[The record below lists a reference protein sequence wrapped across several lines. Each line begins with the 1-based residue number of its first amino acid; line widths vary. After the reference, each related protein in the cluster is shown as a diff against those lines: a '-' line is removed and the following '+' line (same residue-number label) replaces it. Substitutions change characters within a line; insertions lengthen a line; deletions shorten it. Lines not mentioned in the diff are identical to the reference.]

1 MAELTDA
8 QWAAEVADVV
18 ADLIAGTI
26 TEEQAA
32 ARLATATE
40 NWPTRTLSNADLA
53 ARVSR
58 FLARLNG
65 LILTNGPP
73 ASSMGELNTFAYD
86 TANGA
91 LYGPKTASG
100 WGTPVSLVGPAGPS
114 PTLAVG
120 TVASGAAGSNP
131 VITMTGPALAR
142 VLNFTIPAGA
152 TGNTGAT
159 PNLTIGSVTTG
170 AAGSSASATIT
181 GTAAAPVLSL
191 TIPRGNT
198 GNTGADATITDV
210 TVTTGAAG
218 SSASVVVGGT
228 PGARTLAFTLPRG
241 DVGATPN
248 LTIGTV
254 SEGAAAATIT
264 GTATNPVLNLTI
276 PKGSTGATPALSIGT
291 VTTGTAGSDAVVTIT
306 GTATAPVLNFTLPRG
321 AAGAGSGDMM
331 AANNLSDLTDKAAAR
346 SNLSVYSKAETDAA
360 LGGKQASLGFTPEDA
375 SKKGLANGYAGL
387 GSDGKVP
394 SAQLPAAPTVPV
406 KTTGVALRAA
416 TNDTDFVTPKSVAD
430 AATLVALTDSAT
442 IAVDLAAGT
451 NFVVTLAGN
460 RTLGAPT
467 NAKPGMS
474 GTILI
479 KQDATGSR
487 TLAYNTAWKPFGS
500 TPALSTAAS
509 AVDLLTWIV
518 EDTGKVRFTLAKGG
532 AA

>member
-1 MAELTDA
+1 MAELPDA

-18 ADLIAGTI
+18 ADLIAGMI

-65 LILTNGPP
+65 LIITNGPP
-73 ASSMGELNTFAYD
+73 SISMGELNTYAYD
-86 TANGA
+86 ATNGE
-91 LYGPKTASG
+91 LFGPKTAAG

-120 TVASGAAGSNP
+120 TVTAGAAGTNP

-159 PNLTIGSVTTG
+159 PNLTIGTVTTG
-170 AAGSSASATIT
+170 AVGSSASAIIT

-198 GNTGADATITDV
+198 GSTGAYGTITDV

-218 SSASVVVGGT
+218 SSASIVVGGT

-264 GTATNPVLNLTI
+264 GTATNPVLNLTV
-276 PKGSTGATPALSIGT
+276 PKGNTGATPALSIGT

-306 GTATAPVLNFTLPRG
+306 GTAAAPVLNFTLPRG

-331 AANNLSDLTDKAAAR
+331 AANNLSDLTDKAPAR
-346 SNLSVYSKAETDAA
+346 SSLSVYSKAETDAA
-360 LGGKQASLGFTPEDA
+360 LGGKQASLGFTPEDV
-375 SKKGLANGYAGL
+375 SKKGQVDGYAGL
-387 GSDGKVP
+387 GRMERCPRP
-394 SAQLPAAPTVPV
+394 SCRPRRLCPS
-406 KTTGVALRAA
+406 KR
-416 TNDTDFVTPKSVAD
+416 
-430 AATLVALTDSAT
+430 
-442 IAVDLAAGT
+442 
-451 NFVVTLAGN
+451 
-460 RTLGAPT
+460 
-467 NAKPGMS
+467 PGPRSERRPMTRIS
-474 GTILI
+474 
-479 KQDATGSR
+479 
-487 TLAYNTAWKPFGS
+487 
-500 TPALSTAAS
+500 
-509 AVDLLTWIV
+509 
-518 EDTGKVRFTLAKGG
+518 
-532 AA
+532 

>member
-8 QWAAEVADVV
+8 QWVDEVIAVV
-18 ADLIAGTI
+18 AGLLDGSLTPS
-26 TEEQAA
+26 QAD
-32 ARLATATE
+32 ARLTTATE

-73 ASSMGELNTFAYD
+73 PLAMGDLNTFAYD

-120 TVASGAAGSNP
+120 TVAAGAAGSNP

-159 PNLTIGSVTTG
+159 PNLSIGTVTTG

-181 GTAAAPVLSL
+181 GTAAAPILSL

-198 GNTGADATITDV
+198 GNTGADGTITDV

-218 SSASVVVGGT
+218 SSAAVVVGGT

-264 GTATNPVLNLTI
+264 GTATNPVLNLTV
-276 PKGSTGATPALSIGT
+276 PKGNTGATPTFSIGT
-291 VTTGTAGSDAVVTIT
+291 VTTGTAGSDAIVTIT
-306 GTATAPVLNFTLPRG
+306 GTAAAPVLNFTLPRG

-346 SNLSVYSKAETDAA
+346 SNLLVYSKAETDAA
-360 LGGKQASLGFTPEDA
+360 LGEKASQGSVSALTNRVTALEGRPQPVV
-375 SKKGLANGYAGL
+375 KINGQ
-387 GSDGKVP
+387 SP
-394 SAQLPAAPTVPV
+394 
-406 KTTGVALRAA
+406 
-416 TNDTDFVTPKSVAD
+416 D
-430 AATLVALTDSAT
+430 AAGAITLEVSAGFNP
-442 IAVDLAAGT
+442 AQALAA
-451 NFVVTLAGN
+451 F
-460 RTLGAPT
+460 
-467 NAKPGMS
+467 
-474 GTILI
+474 
-479 KQDATGSR
+479 DA
-487 TLAYNTAWKPFGS
+487 A
-500 TPALSTAAS
+500 
-509 AVDLLTWIV
+509 
-518 EDTGKVRFTLAKGG
+518 
-532 AA
+532 

>member
-1 MAELTDA
+1 MADLTDA
-8 QWAAEVADVV
+8 QWVDEVIAVV
-18 ADLIAGTI
+18 AGLLDGSLTPA
-26 TEEQAA
+26 EAD
-32 ARLATATE
+32 ARLTAATE

-53 ARVSR
+53 QRVSR
-58 FLARLNG
+58 FMARLNG
-65 LILTNGPP
+65 LLLTNGPP
-73 ASSMGELNTFAYD
+73 PSTMGDLNTFAYD

-120 TVASGAAGSNP
+120 TVAAGAAGSNP

-159 PNLTIGSVTTG
+159 PNLTIGTVTTG

-181 GTAAAPVLSL
+181 GTAAAPILSL

-198 GNTGADATITDV
+198 GSTGADATITDV

-264 GTATNPVLNLTI
+264 GTATNPVLNLTV
-276 PKGSTGATPALSIGT
+276 PKGNTGTTPALSIGT
-291 VTTGTAGSDAVVTIT
+291 VTTGTAGSNAVVTIT
-306 GTATAPVLNFTLPRG
+306 GTAAAPVLNFTLPRG

-331 AANNLSDLTDKAAAR
+331 AANNLSDLTDKATAR
-346 SNLSVYSKAETDAA
+346 SNLSIYSKAETDAA
-360 LGGKQASLGFTPEDA
+360 LGGKQASLGFTPEDV
-375 SKKGLANGYAGL
+375 SKKGQAYGYAGL

-406 KTTGVALRAA
+406 KTTGAALRAA

-430 AATLVALTDSAT
+430 AAALVALTDAAT

-451 NFVVTLAGN
+451 NFTVTLAGN
-460 RTLGAPT
+460 RTLGAPS

>member
-1 MAELTDA
+1 MAEPFDTLAQRLKDALTTGDV
-8 QWAAEVADVV
+8 AEVAGVL
-18 ADLIAGTI
+18 ADLEPDVLTQLRESMVLLGRYDGFLFTEGPPPNSIGAPDAMAIDRINRVLYGPKDALTGWPAGTPFAEGPQGPAGTI
-26 TEEQAA
+26 TSFTV
-32 ARLATATE
+32 ATGA
-40 NWPTRTLSNADLA
+40 PGS
-53 ARVSR
+53 S
-58 FLARLNG
+58 
-65 LILTNGPP
+65 
-73 ASSMGELNTFAYD
+73 ASIVQG
-86 TANGA
+86 
-91 LYGPKTASG
+91 
-100 WGTPVSLVGPAGPS
+100 GTPSARTYALTVPRGDVGPTPNIS
-114 PTLAVG
+114 IG
-120 TVASGAAGSNP
+120 TVTS
-131 VITMTGPALAR
+131 
-142 VLNFTIPAGA
+142 
-152 TGNTGAT
+152 
-159 PNLTIGSVTTG
+159 G
-170 AAGSSASATIT
+170 AAGSSASATMT
-181 GTAAAPVLSL
+181 GTAASPVLNL
-191 TIPRGNT
+191 IIPR

-210 TVTTGAAG
+210 TVSTGAAG
-218 SSASVVVGGT
+218 SSASVVVGGS

-276 PKGSTGATPALSIGT
+276 PKGNTGATPALSIGT

-306 GTATAPVLNFTLPRG
+306 GTAAAPVLNFTLPRG
-321 AAGAGSGDMM
+321 AAGAGSGDMQ

-346 SNLSVYSKAETDAA
+346 TNLSVYSKAETDAA

-375 SKKGLANGYAGL
+375 SKKGQANGYAGL

-406 KTTGVALRAA
+406 KTTGAALRAA

-430 AATLVALTDSAT
+430 AAALVALTDAAT

-451 NFVVTLAGN
+451 NFTVTLAGN

-509 AVDLLTWIV
+509 AVDMLTWIV
-518 EDTGKVRFTLAKGG
+518 EDAGKIRFILAKGG

>member
-1 MAELTDA
+1 MALTDA

-18 ADLIAGTI
+18 ARLIAGTI
-26 TEEQAA
+26 TESQAA
-32 ARLATATE
+32 SEIAAATE
-40 NWPTRTLSNADLA
+40 DWPTRTLSNADLA

-65 LILTNGPP
+65 LIITNGPP
-73 ASSMGELNTFAYD
+73 SSSMGELNTYAYD
-86 TANGA
+86 ATNGA

-120 TVASGAAGSNP
+120 TVAAGAAGSNP
-131 VITMTGPALAR
+131 LITMTGPALAR
-142 VLNFTIPAGA
+142 VLNFTIPTGA

-159 PNLTIGSVTTG
+159 PSLTIGTVTTG
-170 AAGSSASATIT
+170 AAGSSATATIT
-181 GTAAAPVLSL
+181 GTAAAPILSFS
-191 TIPRGNT
+191 IPRGNT
-198 GNTGADATITDV
+198 GAAGADATITDV
-210 TVTTGAAG
+210 TVSTGAAG

-241 DVGATPN
+241 NTGLTPA

-254 SEGAAAATIT
+254 AQGPAAATIT
-264 GTATNPVLNLTI
+264 GTTDAPVLNLTV
-276 PKGSTGATPALSIGT
+276 PQGNVGPTPNLSVGT
-291 VTTGTAGSDAVVTIT
+291 VATGTPGSDVVVTIT
-306 GTATAPVLNFTLPRG
+306 GTAAAPVLNFTIPRG
-321 AAGAGSGDMM
+321 SAGAGSGDMQ
-331 AANNLSDLTDKAAAR
+331 AANNLSDLADKPTAR
-346 SNLSVYSKAETDAA
+346 SNLSVYSKAEVDGA

-375 SKKGLANGYAGL
+375 SKRGQASGYAGL

-394 SAQLPAAPTVPV
+394 SGQLPDPPSVPV
-406 KTTGVALRAA
+406 KATGAELRTA
-416 TNDTDFVTPKSVAD
+416 TNDAKFLTPKSVAD
-430 AATLVALTDSAT
+430 AAALVGLTDATT

-451 NFVVTLAGN
+451 NFSVTLAGN
-460 RTLGAPT
+460 RTLGAPS